1 MRQRSIQVQTMAGR
15 ELPPS
20 VRAFRDH
27 LIAEIGGAKPGE
39 AGGSKA
45 ARKRSARVR

>member
-20 VRAFRDH
+20 VKAFRDH
-27 LIAEIGGAKPGE
+27 LIAEIGGAKP
-39 AGGSKA
+39 ADAATPKP
-45 ARKRSARVR
+45 ARKRGKAH